1 MRDPY
6 SILEV
11 NRNASK
17 DEIKKAYKKMAMKH
31 HPDKGGDEKVFKEIT
46 TAYDELV
53 NDKPRH
59 MGEGGMPFGFDEM
72 DIFSQMFGGARQSHF
87 GGFPGFG
94 GFGGGGGGNRPKQ
107 DDKNVKSLKR
117 NITITMKEA
126 YYGVKKT
133 VNINSEDECTNCIS
147 MCSECDG
154 NGVKLVQMKQQMG
167 HACIIHT
174 QQVQCTKCNGSG
186 KKKKSS
192 CSMCNSTRI
201 IKTNK
206 NVSITIDPGTQTN
219 KVYTYSNIIP
229 NTVISF
235 VIVVERID
243 NFTIDNNNLVYIHQI
258 SLLDSIFGTEFI
270 IEHPSGEKIKVNT
283 SEMKTIVIDKQPHII
298 QGKGMTD
305 KHVLQIFFRIQNPK
319 EVKRNVSI
327 EKLRLAREILSEYFI
342 F

>member
-6 SILEV
+6 STLGV

-17 DEIKKAYKKMAMKH
+17 EEIKKAYKKLAMKH

-53 NDKPRH
+53 NDKPSH
-59 MGEGGMPFGFDEM
+59 MDGGGMPFGFDEM
-72 DIFSQMFGGARQSHF
+72 DIFSQMFGGGGARQSHF

-94 GFGGGGGGNRPKQ
+94 GGGNRPRQ
-107 DDKNVKSLKR
+107 DKKNNVKSLKK

-126 YYGVKKT
+126 YHGIKKT
-133 VNINSEDECTNCIS
+133 VNINSEDECPHCVSI
-147 MCSECDG
+147 CPECDG
-154 NGVKLVQMKQQMG
+154 NGIKLVQIKQQMG
-167 HACIIHT
+167 PACIIHT

-186 KKKKSS
+186 KIKKPS
-192 CSMCNSTRI
+192 CSMCNSTGI
-201 IKTNK
+201 LKTDK
-206 NVSITIDPGTQTN
+206 NISINIDPGTQTN

-229 NTVISF
+229 NTIISF
-235 VIVVERID
+235 VIVVERMD

-258 SLLDSIFGTEFI
+258 NLLDSIFGTDFT
-270 IEHPSGEKIKVNT
+270 IEHPSGERIKVKT
-283 SEMKTIVIDKQPHII
+283 SEMKTIVVDKQPHTM

-319 EVKRNVSI
+319 EVNKNVSI
-327 EKLRLAREILSEYFI
+327 EKLKLARDILSEYFVS
-342 F
+342 

>member
-6 SILEV
+6 STLGV

-17 DEIKKAYKKMAMKH
+17 DEIKKAYKKLAMKH

-53 NDKPRH
+53 NDKPGQ
-59 MGEGGMPFGFDEM
+59 MDGGGMPFGFDEM
-72 DIFSQMFGGARQSHF
+72 DIFSQMFGGSARQSHF
-87 GGFPGFG
+87 GGFHGFG
-94 GFGGGGGGNRPKQ
+94 NPRKDKQ
-107 DDKNVKSLKR
+107 NNVKSLKK
-117 NITITMKEA
+117 NISISMKEA

-133 VNINSEDECTNCIS
+133 VHINSDDECPHCRSI
-147 MCSECDG
+147 CSECDG
-154 NGVKLVQMKQQMG
+154 NGVKLVQIKQQMG

-186 KKKKSS
+186 TIKKPS
-192 CSMCNSTRI
+192 CSMCNSTGI
-201 IKTNK
+201 LKTDK
-206 NVSITIDPGTQTN
+206 NVSITIDPGTQSN

-235 VIVVERID
+235 VIVVERME
-243 NFTIDNNNLVYIHQI
+243 NYTIDNNNLVYIHKI
-258 SLLDSIFGTEFI
+258 SFLDSIFGTEFS
-270 IEHPSGEKIKVNT
+270 IEHPSGEKLKVNT
-283 SEMKTIVIDKQPHII
+283 SDMKTIVVDKQPHTI

-319 EVKRNVSI
+319 GVNKNVSV
-327 EKLRLAREILSEYFI
+327 EKLKFAREILSEYFVS
-342 F
+342 